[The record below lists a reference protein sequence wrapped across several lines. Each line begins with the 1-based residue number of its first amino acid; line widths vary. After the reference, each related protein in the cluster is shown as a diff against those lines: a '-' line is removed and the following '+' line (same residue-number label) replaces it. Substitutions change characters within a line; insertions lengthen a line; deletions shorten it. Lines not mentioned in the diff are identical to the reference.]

1 MNILNYFFIG
11 FGFTFIIDLLLGI
24 EGIKNH
30 PKMQD
35 TPIWDMKLRL
45 FCILVWPLSVLIFT
59 IAFLISFFRR

>member
-1 MNILNYFFIG
+1 MSILNYLFIG
-11 FGFTFIIDLLLGI
+11 FGFTFIVDLLLGMDS
-24 EGIKNH
+24 IKNH

-59 IAFLISFFRR
+59 LAFIKSFFIK